1 MRLKSVTLNNFR
13 CFESLTLDLDPR
25 LTVIVGENG
34 AGKTALLDGIAS
46 GLTPVLTH
54 LSSADQRLTGRGIKD
69 SDFRLQSLPG
79 ARGKPQRS
87 TADYAQIMTTA
98 TDDLRWDYWR
108 PSGGGQGRK
117 PAETWGETALKERLN
132 AITGS
137 YKSANPALTP
147 VFAYYGASRGH
158 IEVPERLRSAKN
170 NYEHPTSALVDCFNP
185 RSDFR
190 EMLAWFDQEESS
202 ELRANK
208 GAGEEYKPFS
218 SLEAVRATV
227 VSLLGGAFRNPQF
240 NARHKFVLE
249 RASDGAELMISQL
262 SQGYQSML
270 ALAIDFARRLA
281 IANPHIEYD
290 STYALQQALLEVL
303 SAPEVQHMDDEE
315 PFQHALSMS
324 IPAIMLVDEI
334 DLHLHPTWQQRVL
347 DDLMRTF
354 PMTQFIVTTHSPQVL
369 TSVRRERIRILEQYE
384 GGLRV
389 RTPDFSPLAH
399 ESGDALAKI
408 MGTHREPPSPLQ
420 DDIRQY
426 EQLVREGQEQT
437 EAAQALR
444 ATLQQAGYQFHESDL
459 ATWRFL
465 ASRNTGNTGRAH

>member
-1 MRLKSVTLNNFR
+1 MRLKSVTLNYFR

-34 AGKTALLDGIAS
+34 AGKTAVLDGIAS
-46 GLTPVLTH
+46 GLTPVLTQ
-54 LSSADQRLTGRGIKD
+54 LSSADQRLGGRGIKD
-69 SDFRLQSLPG
+69 SDFCLQALPG
-79 ARGKPQRS
+79 TRGKTQWN
-87 TADYAQIMTTA
+87 TADYAQIMTT
-98 TDDLRWDYWR
+98 TFEGLRWDYWR
-108 PSGGGQGRK
+108 PSGSGKGKK
-117 PAETWGETALKERLN
+117 PAETWGETALKEHLN
-132 AITGS
+132 AITDS
-137 YKSANPALTP
+137 YKTANPALTP
-147 VFAYYGASRGH
+147 VFTYYGASRGH

-170 NYEHPTSALVDCFNP
+170 NYEHPTAALVDCFNP

-208 GAGEEYKPFS
+208 GLTGENYQPFS

-249 RASDGAELMISQL
+249 RASDGAELLVSQL

-281 IANPHIEYD
+281 IANRHAEYGNIQAVQQLSQHATSVLELHD
-290 STYALQQALLEVL
+290 PGIYA
-303 SAPEVQHMDDEE
+303 
-315 PFQHALSMS
+315 PFQHALAMS
-324 IPAIMLVDEI
+324 APAIMLVDEI
-334 DLHLHPTWQQRVL
+334 DLHLHPIWQQRVL

-369 TSVRRERIRILEQYE
+369 TSVRRENIRILEQHE
-384 GGLRV
+384 GRMRV
-389 RTPDFSPLAH
+389 RTPEFSPLAH

-408 MGTHREPPSPLQ
+408 MGTHREPPLPLQ

-426 EQLVREGQEQT
+426 EQLVREGQENT
-437 EAAQALR
+437 EFARTLR
-444 ATLQQAGYQFHESDL
+444 NNLHQAGYQFHESDL

-465 ASRNTGNTGRAH
+465 AQRSAGKAH

>member
-13 CFESLTLDLDPR
+13 CFESLTLELDPR

-46 GLTPVLTH
+46 GLTPVLTY
-54 LSSADQRLTGRGIKD
+54 LSSADQRLAGRGIKD
-69 SDFRLQSLPG
+69 SDFRLQGLPG
-79 ARGKPQRS
+79 QRGKMQWS
-87 TADYAQIMTTA
+87 AADYAQIMTT
-98 TDDLRWDYWR
+98 TEGGLRWDYWR
-108 PSGGGQGRK
+108 PSASGKGRK
-117 PAETWGETALKERLN
+117 PAQTWGETALKEHLN
-132 AITGS
+132 AITDS
-137 YKSANPALTP
+137 YKTENPALTP
-147 VFAYYGASRGH
+147 VFTYYGASRGH
-158 IEVPERLRSAKN
+158 IEVPERMRPAKN

-208 GAGEEYKPFS
+208 GVTGEDYTPFS

-249 RASDGAELMISQL
+249 RASDGAELLVSQL

-270 ALAIDFARRLA
+270 AMAIDFARRLA
-281 IANPHIEYD
+281 IANRHVEY
-290 STYALQQALLEVL
+290 TNTHALQQALLEVI
-303 SAPEVQHMDDEE
+303 SAPDVQDLEKEE
-315 PFQHALSMS
+315 AFQHALSMS
-324 IPAIMLVDEI
+324 MPAIMLVDEI

-354 PMTQFIVTTHSPQVL
+354 PRTQFIVTTHSPQVL
-369 TSVRRERIRILEQYE
+369 TSVRREKIRILELHE
-384 GGLRV
+384 GSLRV
-389 RTPDFSPLAH
+389 RMPDFSPLAH

-408 MGTHREPPSPLQ
+408 MGTHREPQLPLQ
-420 DDIRQY
+420 EDIRHY
-426 EQLVREGQEQT
+426 EQLVREGEEHT
-437 EAAQALR
+437 PTAQDLR
-444 ATLQQAGYQFHESDL
+444 TRLQQTGYQFHASDL

-465 ASRNTGNTGRAH
+465 AERTAGKGR